1 MNVASVGLSLYC
13 NVCNHNYAEQADVL
27 LKLVRDCLNP
37 VKAFSTD
44 VKHVVATEALG
55 QFAVDSVNF
64 GRKLEYVHEQLLRLQ
79 KEEFPSCIS
88 DAICEKSYELAVQR
102 HKEVV
107 NTSFAVSEQPQQ
119 PASEPLFCK
128 DTIYHASI
136 CSRIVSDTTYDAG
149 NYQKAFKNQ
158 DVVPGHSFTSVSMS
172 RKKHDP
178 RSKQDRYLVAQKGES
193 TYYFAFQSEPNLSEW
208 GRLFHS
214 FDEGTYMFR

>member
-1 MNVASVGLSLYC
+1 M
-13 NVCNHNYAEQADVL
+13 
-27 LKLVRDCLNP
+27 
-37 VKAFSTD
+37 VKET
-44 VKHVVATEALG
+44 LG
-55 QFAVDSVNF
+55 KFAVDSVNF
-64 GRKLEYVHEQLLRLQ
+64 GCKLDYIHKQLLRLQ
-79 KEEFPSCIS
+79 TEEFPTYIS
-88 DAICEKSYELAVQR
+88 DAISEKAYELAVQR
-102 HKEVV
+102 HEEVA
-107 NTSFAVSEQPQQ
+107 NTSFAVSKQPQQ

-193 TYYFAFQSEPNLSEW
+193 TYYFAFQSEPSLSEW
-208 GRLFHS
+208 GRLFNS
-214 FDEGTYMFR
+214 FDDGTCLDNAQVC

>member
-1 MNVASVGLSLYC
+1 MREC
-13 NVCNHNYAEQADVL
+13 
-27 LKLVRDCLNP
+27 LKP
-37 VKAFSTD
+37 VEAFPTD
-44 VKHVVATEALG
+44 LQHVMVKETLG
-55 QFAVDSVNF
+55 RFAVDSVNF
-64 GRKLEYVHEQLLRLQ
+64 GRKLEYVHEQLLRVQ
-79 KEEFPSCIS
+79 KEEFPTYIS
-88 DAICEKSYELAVQR
+88 DAICEKAYELAVQR

-107 NTSFAVSEQPQQ
+107 NTSIAVSKQPQQ

-136 CSRIVSDTTYDAG
+136 CSRIVSDMSYDAG

-208 GRLFHS
+208 GRLFNS
-214 FDEGTYMFR
+214 FDEGTYT

>member
-1 MNVASVGLSLYC
+1 M
-13 NVCNHNYAEQADVL
+13 
-27 LKLVRDCLNP
+27 
-37 VKAFSTD
+37 VKET
-44 VKHVVATEALG
+44 LG
-55 QFAVDSVNF
+55 NFAVDCINF

-79 KEEFPSCIS
+79 KEEFPTYIS
-88 DAICEKSYELAVQR
+88 DAICEIAYELAVQR
-102 HKEVV
+102 HEEVV
-107 NTSFAVSEQPQQ
+107 NTSFAVSKQPQQ

-193 TYYFAFQSEPNLSEW
+193 TYYFAFQSEPSLSEW
-208 GRLFHS
+208 GRLFNS
-214 FDEGTYMFR
+214 FDEGMHLIMRKLLG